1 MTNQST
7 QPSGKPD
14 DPFRMY
20 ASPVGA
26 GFLQKAN
33 EIVEDYPARKYVLYS
48 VLFVIEVIAVFSFAL
63 YLIH

>member
-1 MTNQST
+1 MTNQSAE
-7 QPSGKPD
+7 PSGKPD
-14 DPFRMY
+14 NPFRMY

-33 EIVEDYPARKYVLYS
+33 EIIEEYPARKYVLY
-48 VLFVIEVIAVFSFAL
+48 FVIFAIEVIAVFGFAF